1 MREVHQWSCKC
12 FDTSKAH
19 FRTPLFAIVLQ
30 TIFRQMFKLVDFQL
44 DQYVLWSSF
53 SFSSVTI
60 WSLCAL
66 QTSFNQH
73 GSSVSSFDKDV
84 LEHTE
89 LRVHQYEQGIQRL
102 SNPHYP
108 PLTGQPMFSMVF
120 IGFHGFSEWWHCSSS
135 WSALVPHGSS
145 HPEDVPGATELTWSS
160 YVILTVGGLV
170 SNTSDVN
177 EWRTRGACGNQG

>member
-19 FRTPLFAIVLQ
+19 FRTPFLRMF
-30 TIFRQMFKLVDFQL
+30 FRQFSDRCPILLISIWISMCCEVPFRLAASLYMVTMCFANLAQPAWKL
-44 DQYVLWSSF
+44 
-53 SFSSVTI
+53 
-60 WSLCAL
+60 
-66 QTSFNQH
+66 
-73 GSSVSSFDKDV
+73 SSFDKDA

-102 SNPHYP
+102 SNPHNP

-145 HPEDVPGATELTWSS
+145 WFLKTF
-160 YVILTVGGLV
+160 LV
-170 SNTSDVN
+170 QRS
-177 EWRTRGACGNQG
+177 